1 MHTFKVRLLSL
12 LAVSCMVA
20 PMPAWSARFV
30 DTSSSWTEKYIN
42 QLSDKGIIPS
52 TQDGQFYPNKPITR
66 AQLSA
71 WLVKVL
77 GIENQQTPDTSGFP
91 DVKPSDWFFKPVEI
105 IRQNN
110 YISGYADGFRPNQ
123 FMQQAEVLT
132 IIARTL
138 NLPDLDAEKATAELS
153 QFSDADKVPGWARQG
168 VAQACA
174 AGIYVNGQ
182 DEHKL
187 NPTALATRGQT
198 AAFLSKLDEHQ
209 GRELVAQVD
218 KRAEQPNAD
227 TSVAATSQVATQPA
241 DASAAA
247 LPAAQSPMNAQ
258 VSREM
263 FSPPTQQAPSQPA
276 PEQTSNLPAPVPPP
290 PMQGQAN
297 QAPVAYA
304 PPQYLPQQ
312 TQSAP
317 APNSYTATQP
327 LPYHLQGA
335 LATVAAGTDLRAHL
349 ATSLDSA
356 TSRVGDPVTATVY
369 EPIYV
374 NGQVALPSGSRFTG
388 TVSYVRSAKH
398 FRAGQYGKI
407 AVKFVFVETPDGRR
421 FPINGSIDDRKA
433 KMAGG
438 TPIGRVGKELAATG
452 IGAGGGALTGTAVGA
467 VAGLIDHNMGGSILA
482 GALIGTTIGGTT
494 GAIVGVVCKGQ
505 DISIP
510 VGTTLPIKLEDPLT
524 ITPASMAEPAYAGQ
538 PSLPAYMPAQSA
550 AYTPQN
556 GYHQ

>member
-1 MHTFKVRLLSL
+1 
-12 LAVSCMVA
+12 
-20 PMPAWSARFV
+20 MPAWSARFI
-30 DTSSSWTEKYIN
+30 DTSSSWTEKYVN
-42 QLSDKGIIPS
+42 QLSDKGIIS
-52 TQDGQFYPNKPITR
+52 SAKDGQFYPNKPITR

-77 GIENQQTPDTSGFP
+77 GIENQQTPAAPSFS
-91 DVKPSDWFFKPVEI
+91 DVKPSDWFFKPIEI
-105 IRQNN
+105 VRQNN

-123 FMQQAEVLT
+123 FIQQAEVLT
-132 IIARTL
+132 IISRAL
-138 NLPDLDAEKATAELS
+138 NLSDLDADKVSAELAK
-153 QFSDADKVPGWARQG
+153 FSDGDKVPGWARQG

-174 AGIYVNGQ
+174 AGIYVNGS

-187 NPTALATRGQT
+187 NPTSLATRGQT

-209 GRELVAQVD
+209 GKELVAQVD
-218 KRAEQPNAD
+218 KRAEQAVADPTASAAGATVANAAAAPAPNAI
-227 TSVAATSQVATQPA
+227 A
-241 DASAAA
+241 DASATAPA
-247 LPAAQSPMNAQ
+247 LGQSPMNAQ

-263 FSPPTQQAPSQPA
+263 FNPPTQQAAS
-276 PEQTSNLPAPVPPP
+276 EQSSAALPAPVPPP
-290 PMQGQAN
+290 PMQGQADRS
-297 QAPVAYA
+297 PVAYS
-304 PPQYLPQQ
+304 PPQQFAHPQM
-312 TQSAP
+312 TDMPPS
-317 APNSYTATQP
+317 NSYVPSQP

-374 NGQVALPSGSRFTG
+374 NGQVVLPSGSRFTG
-388 TVSYVRSAKH
+388 TVSYVRSAKR

-407 AVKFVFVETPDGRR
+407 EVKFVFVETPDGRR
-421 FPINGSIDDRKA
+421 FPINGSIDDKKA

-452 IGAGGGALTGTAVGA
+452 IGAGGGAVTGTAVGA

-494 GAIVGVVCKGQ
+494 GAIVGVVRKGQ

-510 VGTTLPIKLEDPLT
+510 VGTTLPIRLEDPLT
-524 ITPASMAEPAYAGQ
+524 ITPASMVAPAYAGQ
-538 PSLPAYMPAQSA
+538 PSLPAYMPANSA

-556 GYHQ
+556 GYGR